1 MPSSTTSKKRQ
12 TRLAT
17 GANAVFAGIDYHK
30 KFSVITLGDADG
42 KVLEQIKLPNEEKK
56 LRQFFL
62 RHAQVVCAIESC
74 RGYEWYLKLLADLGL
89 TVHVANTYA
98 VRLIAD
104 SRCKT
109 DKIDSRILMELLA
122 KGFLP
127 TCYQPTQ
134 AERQLRERLKWRV
147 SIVRSRTKY
156 KNKAHAVMDKENKP
170 GNLDSRKARRIAK
183 HRDDQLSLPRQYL
196 LDQNIDVVE
205 YFDRKVKAEDAWI
218 EEVAANSPDAQ
229 RLKSIP
235 GIGDM
240 AALMLIAEFG
250 DVSRFKKAKN
260 ASAYLGLVPRVYA
273 TSDTRRI
280 GRITKTGS
288 GILRWLLVQD
298 AWGAIRTCSAFRIRY
313 NRIMK
318 RRGKHIA
325 IVAIARMLAE
335 IAYRVLRDQ
344 TSFDETKLAL
354 G

>member
-1 MPSSTTSKKRQ
+1 MPSSTTPKKRQ
-12 TRLAT
+12 NRLAT
-17 GANAVFAGIDYHK
+17 NVVAAFAGIDYHK
-30 KFSVITLGDADG
+30 KFSVVTLGDAEG
-42 KVLEQIKLPNEEKK
+42 KVLEQVKLPNEPTK
-56 LRQFFL
+56 LRQFFI
-62 RHAQVVCAIESC
+62 RHAQVACAIESC
-74 RGYEWYLKLLADLGL
+74 RGYEWYLELLAGLGM

-127 TCYQPTQ
+127 TCYQPTE

-147 SIVRSRTKY
+147 SVVRSRTKY

-170 GNLDSRKARRIAK
+170 NTLNSRKARRAAK
-183 HRDDQLSLPRQYL
+183 YRDDQLSPARQYI
-196 LDQNIDVVE
+196 LDQNIDVIE
-205 YFDRKVKAEDAWI
+205 YFDRKIKAEDAWI
-218 EEVAANSPDAQ
+218 QEFAANNSDAQ
-229 RLKSIP
+229 RLKTIP
-235 GIGDM
+235 GIGDV
-240 AALMLIAEFG
+240 AALMLIAEYG

-273 TSDTRRI
+273 TSDVRRI

-288 GILRWLLVQD
+288 AILRWLLVQD
-298 AWGAIRTCSAFRIRY
+298 AWGAIRTSAAFKIRY

-344 TSFDETKLAL
+344 TNFDETKLAL

>member
-1 MPSSTTSKKRQ
+1 MLKSTTTSKRQ
-12 TRLAT
+12 TKLAT
-17 GANAVFAGIDYHK
+17 DCTAVFAGIDYHK
-30 KFSVITLGDADG
+30 RFSVVTLGDADG
-42 KVLEQIKLPNEEKK
+42 KVIEQVKLPNEEKK
-56 LRQFFL
+56 LRQFF
-62 RHAQVVCAIESC
+62 RKHSQASCAIESC
-74 RGYEWYLKLLADLGL
+74 RGYEWYLQLLTDLGL

-127 TCYQPTQ
+127 TCYQPTE

-147 SIVRSRTKY
+147 SVVRSCTKY
-156 KNKAHAVMDKENKP
+156 KNKAHSLMDKENKP
-170 GNLDSRKARRIAK
+170 GNLASRKARRDAK
-183 HRDDQLSLPRQYL
+183 YRDDQLSPARQHL
-196 LDQNIDVVE
+196 LDEHIDVIE
-205 YFDRKVKAEDAWI
+205 YFDKKVTAEDAWI
-218 EEVAANSPDAQ
+218 AEIAASSPDAQ

-235 GIGDM
+235 GIGNV
-240 AALMLIAEFG
+240 AALMLIAEYG

-288 GILRWLLVQD
+288 GIVRWILVQD
-298 AWGAIRTCSAFRIRY
+298 AWRAIRECSAFRVRY
-313 NRIMK
+313 NSIMK

-335 IAYRVLRDQ
+335 VAYRVLRDQ
-344 TSFDETKLAL
+344 TNFDETKLAL

>member
-1 MPSSTTSKKRQ
+1 MPRNTTLPKVS
-12 TRLAT
+12 A
-17 GANAVFAGIDYHK
+17 AFAGIDYHK
-30 KFSVITLGDADG
+30 KFSVVTLGDANG
-42 KVLEQIKLPNEEKK
+42 KVLEQVKIANDEKA
-56 LRQFFL
+56 LRQFF
-62 RHAQVVCAIESC
+62 RKHPEVVCAIESC
-74 RGYEWYLKLLADLGL
+74 RGYEWYLQLLTDLGR

-134 AERQLRERLKWRV
+134 AERMLRERLKWRISV
-147 SIVRSRTKY
+147 VRSRTKY
-156 KNKAHAVMDKENKP
+156 KNKAHSLMDKENKP
-170 GNLDSRKARRIAK
+170 GCLDSRKSRRDARC
-183 HRDDQLSLPRQYL
+183 RDAQLSPVRQEL
-196 LDQNIDVVE
+196 LDKHLDVIE
-205 YFDRKVKAEDAWI
+205 FFDRKTDAEDAWI
-218 EEVAANSPDAQ
+218 AEVAASNPVAQ

-235 GIGDM
+235 GIGDVS
-240 AALMLIAEFG
+240 ALMLMAEYG
-250 DVSRFKKAKN
+250 DVSRFKKAVN

-273 TSDTRRI
+273 TSDTRKI

-288 GILRWLLVQD
+288 SIVRWALVQ
-298 AWGAIRTCSAFRIRY
+298 ASWTAIRECAAFRTRY

-335 IAYRVLRDQ
+335 IAYRILRDG
-344 TSFDETKLAL
+344 TTFDESKLAL

>member
-1 MPSSTTSKKRQ
+1 MPSSTTSSKRQ
-12 TRLAT
+12 TQLAT
-17 GANAVFAGIDYHK
+17 AAFAGIDYHK
-30 KFSVITLGDADG
+30 KFSIVTLGDADG
-42 KVLEQIKLPNEEKK
+42 NVLEQIKLPNDETK
-56 LRQFFL
+56 LRKFFSQ
-62 RHAQVVCAIESC
+62 HQHVSCAIESC
-74 RGYEWYLKLLADLGL
+74 RGYEWYLKLLAGLGIA
-89 TVHVANTYA
+89 VNVANTYA

-127 TCYQPTQ
+127 TCYQPTE

-147 SIVRSRTKY
+147 SVVRSRTKY
-156 KNKAHAVMDKENKP
+156 KNQAHAVMDKENKP
-170 GNLDSRKARRIAK
+170 GSLDSRKARRIAK
-183 HRDDQLSLPRQYL
+183 NRDDQLSPARQYIL
-196 LDQNIDVVE
+196 EQNIDLVE
-205 YFDRKVKAEDAWI
+205 YLDRKIAAEDAWI
-218 EEVAANSPDAQ
+218 AEIAANSPDAQ

-235 GIGDM
+235 GIGNL
-240 AALMLIAEFG
+240 AALMLIAEYG

-280 GRITKTGS
+280 GRITKAGS
-288 GILRWLLVQD
+288 GTLRWLLVQD
-298 AWGAIRTCSAFRIRY
+298 AWGAIRKCSAFKIRY
-313 NRIMK
+313 SRIMK

-335 IAYRVLRDQ
+335 IAYCILRDQ
-344 TSFDETKLAL
+344 TNFDEKKLAL